1 MSGETIIIYDASA
14 FSHDG
19 AVRVYHI
26 ATRGPRTP
34 RIVIDLGTADQAT
47 TSAFARLVLLRR
59 LLLKDGRD
67 LRLANL
73 HSQAES
79 LYEVSRLES
88 VLPRV

>member
-1 MSGETIIIYDASA
+1 MSGETIIFYDALA
-14 FSHDG
+14 FSHEG
-19 AVRVYHI
+19 AVRVYQL

-34 RIVIDLGTADQAT
+34 RIVVDLGTAVEAT

-73 HSQAES
+73 RLQTAR
-79 LYEVSRLES
+79 LYEVIRLGA